1 MTPERFSRTSILLG
15 NEATEKLASSSV
27 VVCGV
32 GAVGSFAVEAL
43 ARLGIGKFFLWDF
56 DSVEESN
63 INRQLCALDSTIGKE
78 KTEVVRSRIL
88 DINPNAN
95 VQTYGKITPDAA
107 NIVASQGDIIVDAI
121 DTISEKINLIFAAE
135 ERGVK
140 IVSSMGAA
148 RRVDISKIKVAD
160 IMKTYGCP
168 VASSIRKALRA
179 GKYKGKCK
187 CVFSDE
193 QLSKDTHIA
202 DCGKKT
208 IGSYVAVAGV
218 FGLTLADLAVR
229 EILTKK

>member
-1 MTPERFSRTSILLG
+1 MIPERFSRTSILLG

-187 CVFSDE
+187 FSPCYHAAE
-193 QLSKDTHIA
+193 PG
-202 DCGKKT
+202 C
-208 IGSYVAVAGV
+208 
-218 FGLTLADLAVR
+218 AVR
-229 EILTKK
+229 ADEAEGKLHPLRLERYRQILKDCRETWRERYD